1 MRSRNDEHPP
11 QSGSAREPKSKSRTT
26 LPRRVA
32 IGYARVAA
40 VSQRAPRAGL
50 DAQARA
56 KAEGITCVE
65 VIEDSGE
72 SALNLKRPGLKR
84 LFRALDAGPISV
96 VITADPS
103 RLARDMSDLRRLLSR
118 FARRSV
124 SLITVEGSHDTTTE
138 GRRPAGNGGG
148 DRHSSDASTAVG
160 HSRK

>member
-1 MRSRNDEHPP
+1 MRSRNNEHPL
-11 QSGSAREPKSKSRTT
+11 QSGSAREPKGKSRPT

-50 DAQARA
+50 DAQAAKIQARA
-56 KAEGITCVE
+56 RAEGITCVE

-96 VITADPS
+96 VITADLS

-118 FARRSV
+118 FARRGV
-124 SLITVEGSHDTTTE
+124 SLITVEEAHDTHTTE
-138 GRRPAGNGGG
+138 GRRPL
-148 DRHSSDASTAVG
+148 
-160 HSRK
+160 